1 MLPPDG
7 RVRVS
12 APEKMTDTKIRM
24 AVISRIPWIKKQ
36 QSDFAWQP
44 RQSDREMLN
53 GESHYLWGRRHRLNV
68 VERAGR
74 HEVKVAPGK
83 MYLYVNAG
91 TSNENR
97 ALLLSQF
104 YRAALKSRIDELL
117 QLWQEEIGV
126 TGNSWSVKKMKTKWG
141 SCSTDAKRI
150 WLNPELAKKTLSAL
164 NTYWCMNWFT
174 CSSAGITS
182 ALRRSWINTCRI
194 GESEETC

>member
-1 MLPPDG
+1 
-7 RVRVS
+7 
-12 APEKMTDTKIRM
+12 
-24 AVISRIPWIKKQ
+24 
-36 QSDFAWQP
+36 
-44 RQSDREMLN
+44 MLN

-68 VERAGR
+68 EERAGR

-91 TSNENR
+91 TSTENR

-126 TGNSWSVKKMKTKWG
+126 TANSWGVKKMKTKWG
-141 SCSTDAKRI
+141 SCSTDEKRI

-164 NTYWCMNWFT
+164 NIYWCMNWFT
-174 CSSAGITS
+174 CSSAGTTS

-194 GESEETC
+194 GESDETC